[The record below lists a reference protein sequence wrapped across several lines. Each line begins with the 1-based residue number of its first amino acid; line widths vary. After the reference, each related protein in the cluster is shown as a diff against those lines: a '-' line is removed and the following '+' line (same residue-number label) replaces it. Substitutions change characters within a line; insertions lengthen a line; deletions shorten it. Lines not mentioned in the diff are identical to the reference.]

1 MGVRLIHTSYKSFN
15 FMKNFYAIFK
25 SVFSTLVV
33 ASMLFVSCHEPYD
46 DTAIR
51 QEIADLYN
59 KVSALESK
67 LDSEVAALKA
77 LIDSKAV
84 VASATKSNDGSWE
97 ILLTSGEKIT
107 VYPEYK
113 PAAEVN
119 NGCITVVKEGD
130 AYYWAQIVDG
140 AAVAITDA
148 AGNKIPVAHNAM
160 PEVRVN
166 PTTND
171 VEVSVDGGNTWIVIE
186 KGQQEETTSGCL
198 FIGVED
204 GPTSIDFILASGEII
219 SVPKAET
226 IDFGVQAGKTF
237 VAPGE
242 SAEVKLTANGIEDLT
257 VIAKPEGWKATING
271 KVLTVTAPTQEK
283 IDAGE
288 AEQSGT
294 IKIHASADGKCVVGK
309 LPVSA
314 SNEKVVITINGD
326 ELTFNNSVMSLYG
339 EIAALYYGI
348 LPQSDFDAAAIA
360 KGMNDYSVDS
370 MYSYDAVTT
379 VSLKE
384 MYNYMVAGIYDSA
397 SFIDIPAGE
406 SYVVWAIAEGPG
418 TWMNPYVYTEA
429 DVMFSIFTPSF
440 LSVEATKVA
449 FNDVVITAQGGGH
462 AGYIAGIIGGGSE
475 AEALMQLED
484 SFGNWQMGWGV
495 FGEELNTLDF
505 SGSITTFPGAYFEAV
520 YPNTTYLFYVL
531 PLVEGQAEGDYQF
544 SDIKTYSY
552 TTPNIEEGGSA
563 TLTFELVNKE
573 YTKLEVDI
581 IGSSNTELIYSIF
594 KEDWEMADFKT
605 DEEIFNLIVKE
616 NTNYNTMGIGNTT
629 TAFLSSLAPGTTTYL
644 YAFAVDS
651 EGKYGQLYKQ
661 EYKTNELTYNETLKV
676 LIDETACKVDVSTAS
691 IKIST
696 TGGTAV
702 SYRYMATEKSGYY
715 WKGEEDAEGK
725 LALGG
730 YPTEEIDAAD
740 LVDGCINLSE
750 LETNTEYAFAVLAID
765 ENGNASRASYYYF
778 TPTLPE
784 YPIVRATADGYAAM
798 KPTYDYNVE
807 WNGDYGCFNVS
818 VNVTPAAGTVKY
830 WIAIPDSDVL
840 SAESPVRDV
849 IDFMLLKEGQY
860 YGSKSFTEAATLVPD
875 YRVGRTYDVN
885 ANVFIVWLDEAG
897 NYYQAIC
904 EPIFKAPYVAST
916 EASWAASEPT
926 IEATKAAGVLSY
938 SVTPG
943 AGVKDMYILAVPN
956 PFYYDD
962 DTLTYMLSI
971 NPEAIKVSEAYSGTL
986 DDVYDQYCVA
996 VAWTDEAGNIYQAK
1010 KVEKK

>member
-1 MGVRLIHTSYKSFN
+1 
-15 FMKNFYAIFK
+15 MKNFYAIFK

-59 KVSALESK
+59 KVNALESK
-67 LDSEVAALKA
+67 LDNEVTALKA
-77 LIDSKAV
+77 LIDSKTV

-107 VYPEYK
+107 VYPEYQ
-113 PAAEVN
+113 PTAEVN

-148 AGNKIPVAHNAM
+148 AGNKIAVAHNAV

-186 KGQQEETTSGCL
+186 KGQQESGCI

-204 GPTSIDFILASGEII
+204 GATSIDFYLASGEII

-226 IDFGVQAGKTF
+226 IDFGVQAGKTY

-242 SAEVKLTANGIEDLT
+242 SAEVKITANGIEDLT

-271 KVLTVTAPTQEK
+271 KTLTVTAPSQEK
-283 IDAGE
+283 IEAGE

-309 LPVSA
+309 LPVTA

-339 EIAALYYGI
+339 DIATLYYGI

-360 KGMNDYSVDS
+360 KGMNDYSVES

-379 VSLKE
+379 ASLKE

-418 TWMNPYVYTEA
+418 TWANPYVYTEA
-429 DVMFSIFTPSF
+429 DVMFTIFTPSF

-462 AGYIAGIIGGGSE
+462 AGYIAGVIGGDSE
-475 AEALMQLED
+475 AEALEQLENR
-484 SFGNWQMGWGV
+484 FGYWQEGWTE
-495 FGEELNTLDF
+495 FGEEMDTLNF
-505 SGSITTFPGAYFEAV
+505 SGSIITFPGTYDEVV

-544 SDIKTYSY
+544 SDIKTYAY
-552 TTPNIEEGGSA
+552 TTPNIEAGGSA
-563 TLTFELVNKE
+563 TLSFAEVAKD
-573 YTKLEVDI
+573 YTKIEVEI
-581 IGSSNTELIYSIF
+581 TGSSNTELIYSIF
-594 KEDWEMADFKT
+594 AEDWELADYKT
-605 DEEIFNLIVKE
+605 DEELINYIIKY
-616 NTNYNTMGIGNTT
+616 NTAYNTMAVGQNTT
-629 TAFLSSLAPGTTTYL
+629 AYISYLAPGTTAYVC
-644 YAFAVDS
+644 AFAVDS

-676 LIDETACKVDVSTAS
+676 LIDETASKVDITTAS

-702 SYRYMATEKSGYY
+702 SYRYMATETSGYY

-725 LALGG
+725 LALNNG
-730 YPTEEIDAAD
+730 PTEEIDAAD
-740 LVDGCINLSE
+740 LVDGCINLTE

-807 WNGDYGCFNVS
+807 WDSFNGRFA
-818 VNVTPAAGTVKY
+818 VTLDVAPAAGTVKY
-830 WIAIPDSDVL
+830 WVAVLGEDYLSSETVTRDAIDYL
-840 SAESPVRDV
+840 
-849 IDFMLLKEGQY
+849 LLKENAII
-860 YGSKSFTEAATLVPD
+860 GSRSFTGAATITPEG
-875 YRVGRTYDVN
+875 YFCNTYDVK
-885 ANVFIVWLDEAG
+885 ANIWITWVDENG
-897 NYYQAIC
+897 KYYEAIC

-956 PFYYDD
+956 RLYYSE

-986 DDVYDQYCVA
+986 DGVTEEATVA
-996 VAWTDEAGNIYQAK
+996 VAWTDEAGNLYQAK
-1010 KVEKK
+1010 KVVK

>member
-1 MGVRLIHTSYKSFN
+1 
-15 FMKNFYAIFK
+15 MKNFYAIFK

-59 KVSALESK
+59 KVNALESK
-67 LDSEVAALKA
+67 LDNEVTALKA
-77 LIDSKAV
+77 LIDSKTV

-107 VYPEYK
+107 VYPEYQ
-113 PAAEVN
+113 PTAEVN

-148 AGNKIPVAHNAM
+148 AGNKIAVAHNAV

-186 KGQQEETTSGCL
+186 KGQQESGCI

-204 GPTSIDFILASGEII
+204 GATSIDFYLASGEII

-271 KVLTVTAPTQEK
+271 KTLTVTAPSQEK
-283 IDAGE
+283 IEAGE

-314 SNEKVVITINGD
+314 SNQKVVLEIEGDNLKIT
-326 ELTFNNSVMSLYG
+326 NNVIDQWG
-339 EIAALYYGI
+339 EANALFYGI
-348 LPQSDFDAAAIA
+348 LPQSEFNAAAIA
-360 KGMNDYSVDS
+360 QGMNDYSTMYDYTYDS
-370 MYSYDAVTT
+370 EAV

-384 MYNYMVAGIYDSA
+384 LYNYLVLEAWNPSTYE
-397 SFIDIPAGE
+397 DIPAGQ
-406 SYVVWAIAEGPG
+406 SYVVWAISQGPG
-418 TWMNPYVYTEA
+418 SYMNPYVYTEA
-429 DVMFSIFTPSF
+429 DVMFTIFTPSF

-462 AGYIAGIIGGGSE
+462 AGYVAGVIGGGSE
-475 AEALMQLED
+475 AEALAQLEN
-484 SFGNWQMGWGV
+484 SFGYWQMGWGA
-495 FGEELNTLDF
+495 FGEEMDTLNF
-505 SGSITTFPGAYFEAV
+505 SGSIPTFPGAYFEVV

-544 SDIKTYSY
+544 SDIKTYAY
-552 TTPNIEEGGSA
+552 TTPNIEAGGSA
-563 TLTFELVNKE
+563 TLSFTEVAKD
-573 YTKLEVDI
+573 YTKIEVDI
-581 IGSSNTELIYSIF
+581 NGSDNTALIYSIF
-594 KEDWEMADFKT
+594 AEDWELADYKT
-605 DEEIFNLIVKE
+605 DEELINYIIE
-616 NTNYNTMGIGNTT
+616 YNTAYNTMAVGQNA
-629 TAFLSSLAPGTTTYL
+629 TAYISALAPGATAYVC
-644 YAFAVDS
+644 AFAVDS

-715 WKGEEDAEGK
+715 WKGESDAEGK
-725 LALGG
+725 LALMN

-740 LVDGCINLSE
+740 LVDGCINLTE

-778 TPTLPE
+778 TPKLPE

-798 KPTYDYNVE
+798 KPTYSYNVE

-860 YGSKSFTEAATLVPD
+860 YGSKSFTEAATFVPD

-885 ANVFIVWLDEAG
+885 ANVFIVWVDENG
-897 NYYQAIC
+897 KYYEAIC

-916 EASWAASEPT
+916 EAAWAASEPT
-926 IEATKAAGVLSY
+926 IEATKAAGVLTY

-956 PFYYDD
+956 RLYYDD
-962 DTLTYMLSI
+962 DTTTYMLSI
-971 NPEAIKVSEAYSGTL
+971 NPEAVKTSEAYSGTL
-986 DDVYDQYCVA
+986 EGVVDEACVA
-996 VAWTDEAGNIYQAK
+996 VAWTDEAGNLYQAK
-1010 KVEKK
+1010 KVVK

>member
-1 MGVRLIHTSYKSFN
+1 
-15 FMKNFYAIFK
+15 MKNFYAIFK

-59 KVSALESK
+59 KVNALESK
-67 LDSEVAALKA
+67 LDNEVTALKA
-77 LIDSKAV
+77 LIDSKTV

-107 VYPEYK
+107 VYPEYQ
-113 PAAEVN
+113 PTAEVN

-148 AGNKIPVAHNAM
+148 AGNKIAVAHNAV

-186 KGQQEETTSGCL
+186 KGQQESGCI

-204 GPTSIDFILASGEII
+204 GATSIDFYLASGEII

-226 IDFGVQAGKTF
+226 IDFGVQAGKTY

-271 KVLTVTAPTQEK
+271 KTLTVTAPSQEK
-283 IDAGE
+283 IEAGE

-314 SNEKVVITINGD
+314 SNQKVVLKIEGDNLKIT
-326 ELTFNNSVMSLYG
+326 NNVIDQWG
-339 EIAALYYGI
+339 EANALFYGI
-348 LPQSDFDAAAIA
+348 LPQSEFNAAAIA
-360 KGMNDYSVDS
+360 QGMNDYSTMYDYTYDS
-370 MYSYDAVTT
+370 EAV

-384 MYNYMVAGIYDSA
+384 LYNYLVLGAWNPSTYE
-397 SFIDIPAGE
+397 DIPAGQ
-406 SYVVWAIAEGPG
+406 SYVVWAISQGPG
-418 TWMNPYVYTEA
+418 SYMNPYVYTEA
-429 DVMFSIFTPSF
+429 DVMFTIFTPSF

-462 AGYIAGIIGGGSE
+462 AGYVAGVIGGGSE
-475 AEALMQLED
+475 AEALEQLEN
-484 SFGNWQMGWGV
+484 SFGYWQVGWGA
-495 FGEELNTLDF
+495 FGEEMDTLNF
-505 SGSITTFPGAYFEAV
+505 SGSISTFPGAYFEAV

-531 PLVEGQAEGDYQF
+531 PLVEGQPEGDYQF
-544 SDIKTYSY
+544 SDIKTYAY
-552 TTPNIEEGGSA
+552 TTPNIEAGGSA
-563 TLTFELVNKE
+563 TLSFAEVAKD
-573 YTKLEVDI
+573 YTKIEVEI
-581 IGSSNTELIYSIF
+581 TGSSNTELIYSIF
-594 KEDWEMADFKT
+594 AEDWELADYKT
-605 DEEIFNLIVKE
+605 DEELLNYIIE
-616 NTNYNTMGIGNTT
+616 YNTAYNTMAVGQNA
-629 TAFLSSLAPGTTTYL
+629 TAYISDLAPGATAYVC
-644 YAFAVDS
+644 AFAVDS

-702 SYRYMATEKSGYY
+702 KYHYFATEKDSYY
-715 WKGEEDAEGK
+715 WKGESDAEGK
-725 LALGG
+725 LALMS
-730 YPTEEIDAAD
+730 YPTKEIDAAD
-740 LVDGCINLSE
+740 LVDGCINLTE

-778 TPTLPE
+778 TPKLPE
-784 YPIVRATADGYAAM
+784 YPIVRATSDDYAAM
-798 KPTYDYNVE
+798 KPTYSYNVE

-860 YGSKSFTEAATLVPD
+860 YGSKSFTEAATFVPD

-885 ANVFIVWLDEAG
+885 ANVFIVWVDEAG
-897 NYYQAIC
+897 KYYQAIC

-916 EASWAASEPT
+916 EAAWAASEPT
-926 IEATKAAGVLSY
+926 IEATKAAGVLTY

-956 PFYYDD
+956 RLYYDD
-962 DTLTYMLSI
+962 DTTTYMLSI
-971 NPEAIKVSEAYSGTL
+971 NPEAVKTSEAYSSTL
-986 DDVYDQYCVA
+986 EGVVDEACVA
-996 VAWTDEAGNIYQAK
+996 VAWTDEAGNLYQAK
-1010 KVEKK
+1010 KVVK

>member
-1 MGVRLIHTSYKSFN
+1 
-15 FMKNFYAIFK
+15 MKNFYAIFK

-59 KVSALESK
+59 KVNALESK
-67 LDSEVAALKA
+67 LDNEVTALKA
-77 LIDSKAV
+77 LIDSKTV

-107 VYPEYK
+107 VYPEYQ
-113 PAAEVN
+113 PTAEVN

-148 AGNKIPVAHNAM
+148 AGNKIAVAHNAV

-186 KGQQEETTSGCL
+186 KGQQESGCI

-204 GPTSIDFILASGEII
+204 GATSIDFYLASGEII

-242 SAEVKLTANGIEDLT
+242 SAEIKLTANGIEDLT
-257 VIAKPEGWKATING
+257 IIAKPEGWKATING
-271 KVLTVTAPTQEK
+271 KTLTVTAPSQEK
-283 IDAGE
+283 IEAGE

-309 LPVSA
+309 LPVTA

-339 EIAALYYGI
+339 DIATLYYGI

-360 KGMNDYSVDS
+360 KGMNDYSVES

-379 VSLKE
+379 ASLKE

-418 TWMNPYVYTEA
+418 TYMNPYVYTEA
-429 DVMFSIFTPSF
+429 DVMFTIFTPSF

-462 AGYIAGIIGGGSE
+462 AGYVAGVIGGGSE
-475 AEALMQLED
+475 TEALEQLENR
-484 SFGNWQMGWGV
+484 FGYWQMGYGA
-495 FGEELNTLDF
+495 FGEEMDTLNF
-505 SGSITTFPGAYFEAV
+505 SGSIITFPGTYLEVV

-544 SDIKTYSY
+544 SDIKTYAY

-563 TLTFELVNKE
+563 TLSFAEVAKD
-573 YTKLEVDI
+573 YTKIEVEI
-581 IGSSNTELIYSIF
+581 TGSSNTELIYSIF
-594 KEDWEMADFKT
+594 AEDWELADYKT
-605 DEEIFNLIVKE
+605 DEELLNYIIKY
-616 NTNYNTMGIGNTT
+616 NTAYNTMAVGQNTT
-629 TAFLSSLAPGTTTYL
+629 AYISALAPGATAYVC
-644 YAFAVDS
+644 AFAVDS

-702 SYRYMATEKSGYY
+702 KYHYFATEKDGYF
-715 WKGEEDAEGK
+715 WKGESDAEGK
-725 LALGG
+725 LALMSH
-730 YPTEEIDAAD
+730 PTEEIDAAD
-740 LVDGCINLSE
+740 LVDGCINLTE
-750 LETNTEYAFAVLAID
+750 LETNTDYAFAVLAID

-778 TPTLPE
+778 TPKLPE
-784 YPIVRATADGYAAM
+784 YPIVRANAEGYDAM
-798 KPTYDYNVE
+798 KPTYSYNVE

-860 YGSKSFTEAATLVPD
+860 YGSKAFTEAATFVPD

-885 ANVFIVWLDEAG
+885 ANVFIVWVDEAG
-897 NYYQAIC
+897 KYYQAIC

-916 EASWAASEPT
+916 EAAWAASEPT
-926 IEATKAAGVLSY
+926 IEATKAAGVLTY

-956 PFYYDD
+956 RLYYDD
-962 DTLTYMLSI
+962 DDLTYMLSI
-971 NPEAIKVSEAYSGTL
+971 NPEAVKTSTAYSGTL
-986 DDVYDQYCVA
+986 EDVVDEACVA
-996 VAWTDEAGNIYQAK
+996 VAWTDEAGNLYQAK
-1010 KVEKK
+1010 KVVK

>member
-1 MGVRLIHTSYKSFN
+1 
-15 FMKNFYAIFK
+15 MKNFYAIFK

-59 KVSALESK
+59 KVNALESK

-77 LIDSKAV
+77 LIDSKTV
-84 VASATKSNDGSWE
+84 VASATKNTDGSWD

-107 VYPEYK
+107 VYPEYQ

-119 NGCITVVKEGD
+119 NGCVTVVKEGD
-130 AYYWAQIVDG
+130 TYYWAQIVDG

-148 AGNKIPVAHNAM
+148 AGNKIPVAHNAV

-171 VEVSVDGGNTWIVIE
+171 VEVSVDGGKTWVVVE
-186 KGQQEETTSGCL
+186 KGQQESGCL
-198 FIGVED
+198 FIGVIDSE
-204 GPTSIDFILASGEII
+204 TSIDFILASGEVI

-242 SAEVKLTANGIEDLT
+242 SASVALKAENINDLT

-271 KVLTVTAPTQEK
+271 KTLTVTAPSQEK

-294 IKIHASADGKCVVGK
+294 IKIHASADGKCMVGK
-309 LPVSA
+309 LPVTA

-326 ELTFNNSVMSLYG
+326 ELTFNNSVMSIYG
-339 EIAALYYGI
+339 EIAALYYGL
-348 LPQSDFDAAAIA
+348 LPQSQFNAAAIA
-360 KGMNDYSVDS
+360 NGMNNYSVDS

-384 MYNYMVAGIYDSA
+384 MYNYMIAGNYDPA

-440 LSVEATKVA
+440 LKVEATKIA
-449 FNDVVITAQGGGH
+449 FNDVVVTAQGGGH
-462 AGYIAGIIGGGSE
+462 AGYIAGVIGGGSE

-484 SFGNWQMGWGV
+484 SFGYWQMGWGA
-495 FGEELNTLDF
+495 FGEELDTLNF
-505 SGSITTFPGAYFEAV
+505 SGSISTFPGAYFEAV

-531 PLVEGQAEGDYQF
+531 PLVEGQATEEYTIADVKTF
-544 SDIKTYSY
+544 SF
-552 TTPNIEEGGSA
+552 TTPNIEAGGSA
-563 TLTFELVNKE
+563 TLSFTEVAKN
-573 YTKLEVDI
+573 YTKIEVDI
-581 IGSSNTELIYSIF
+581 NGSDNTALIYSIF
-594 KEDWEMADFKT
+594 AEDWEIADYKT
-605 DEEIFNLIVKE
+605 DEELINYIIQY
-616 NTNYNTMGIGNTT
+616 NTAYNTMAVGNYT
-629 TAFLSSLAPGTTTYL
+629 TAYISALAPGATAYVC
-644 YAFAVDS
+644 AFAVDS

-661 EYKTNELTYNETLKV
+661 EYKTNTLTYNETLKV

-725 LALGG
+725 LALNN
-730 YPTEEIDAAD
+730 YPTQEIAASE
-740 LVDGCINLSE
+740 LVDGCINLTE

-778 TPTLPE
+778 TPKLPE
-784 YPIVRATADGYAAM
+784 YPIVRATSDDYAAM
-798 KPTYDYNVE
+798 KPTYSYNVE

-818 VNVTPAAGTVKY
+818 VSVTPAAGTVKY

-840 SAESPVRDV
+840 SADSPVRDV
-849 IDFMLLKEGQY
+849 IDFMLLKEGMY
-860 YGSKSFTEAATLVPD
+860 YGSKAFTEAATLVPD

-885 ANVFIVWLDEAG
+885 ANVFIVWVDEAG
-897 NYYQAIC
+897 RYYQAIC

-916 EASWAASEPT
+916 EAAWAASEPT
-926 IEATKAAGVLSY
+926 IEATKAGGVLTY

-956 PFYYDD
+956 RLYYDD
-962 DTLTYMLSI
+962 DTTTYMLSI
-971 NPEAIKVSEAYSGTL
+971 NPEAVKTSTAYNGTL
-986 DDVYDQYCVA
+986 EDVVDEACVA
-996 VAWTDEAGNIYQAK
+996 VAWTDEAGNLYQAK
-1010 KVEKK
+1010 KVVK

>member
-1 MGVRLIHTSYKSFN
+1 MGCAPDSHILFKSFN

-59 KVSALESK
+59 KVNALESQ

-84 VASATKSNDGSWE
+84 VASATKNTDGSWD

-107 VYPEYK
+107 VYPEYQ

-119 NGCITVVKEGD
+119 NGCVTVVKEGD
-130 AYYWAQIVDG
+130 TYYWAQIVDG

-148 AGNKIPVAHNAM
+148 AGNKIPVAHNAV

-171 VEVSVDGGNTWIVIE
+171 VEVSVDGGKTWIVVE
-186 KGQQEETTSGCL
+186 KGQQESGCL
-198 FIGVED
+198 FIGVID
-204 GPTSIDFILASGEII
+204 GETSIDFILASGEVI
-219 SVPKAET
+219 SVPKAES

-242 SAEVKLTANGIEDLT
+242 SADVKLSANGIEDLT

-271 KVLTVTAPTQEK
+271 KVLTVTAPSQEK

-294 IKIHASADGKCVVGK
+294 IKIHASADGKCMVGK

-326 ELTFNNSVMSLYG
+326 ELTLNNSVMSLYG

-360 KGMNDYSVDS
+360 QGMNDNSV
-370 MYSYDAVTT
+370 MCMWSYDAVTT

-384 MYNYMVAGIYDSA
+384 MYNQMIAGNYDPS
-397 SFIDIPAGE
+397 SYVDLPTGQ

-418 TWMNPYVYTEA
+418 TWANPYVYTES
-429 DVMFSIFTPSF
+429 DVIFSVFTPSF
-440 LSVEATKVA
+440 LKVEATKVA

-462 AGYIAGIIGGGSE
+462 AGYVVGVIGGGSE
-475 AEALMQLED
+475 AEALMQLEN
-484 SFGNWQMGWGV
+484 SFGYWQMGWGA
-495 FGEELNTLDF
+495 FGEELDTLDF
-505 SGSITTFPGAYFEAV
+505 SGSISQIPGAYFEAV

-531 PLVEGQAEGDYQF
+531 PLVEGQAEGDYQL

-552 TTPNIEEGGSA
+552 TTPNIEAGGSA
-563 TLTFELVNKE
+563 TLTFELVNKD

-616 NTNYNTMGIGNTT
+616 NTAYNTMGIGNTT
-629 TAFLSSLAPGTTTYL
+629 TAFLSSLTPGTTTYL

-676 LIDETACKVDVSTAS
+676 LIDETASKVDITTAS

-702 SYRYMATEKSGYY
+702 SYRYMATEKEGWS
-715 WKGEEDAEGK
+715 WKGEEDAESK
-725 LALGG
+725 LALNS
-730 YPTEEIDAAD
+730 YPTKEIDAAD

-798 KPTYDYNVE
+798 KPTYSYNVE
-807 WNGDYGCFNVS
+807 WDSFYGRFA
-818 VNVTPAAGTVKY
+818 VTLDVAPAAGTVKY
-830 WIAIPDSDVL
+830 WVAVLGEDYLSSETITRDAIDY
-840 SAESPVRDV
+840 
-849 IDFMLLKEGQY
+849 LLIKEGQY
-860 YGSKSFTEAATLVPD
+860 YGSQAYTEAATIT
-875 YRVGRTYDVN
+875 GSTYDVK
-885 ANVFIVWLDEAG
+885 ANIWITWVDENG
-897 NYYQAIC
+897 KYYEAIC
-904 EPIFKAPYVAST
+904 EPIFKVPYVAST
-916 EASWAASEPT
+916 EAAWAASEPT
-926 IEATKAAGVLSY
+926 IEANVAAGVLSY
-938 SVTPG
+938 TVTPG

-956 PFYYDD
+956 ELYYSE

-971 NPEAIKVSEAYSGTL
+971 NPDAVKTSAAYNGTL
-986 DDVYDQYCVA
+986 EGVVEKACVA

-1010 KVEKK
+1010 TVVK

>member
-1 MGVRLIHTSYKSFN
+1 
-15 FMKNFYAIFK
+15 MKNFYAIFK

-59 KVSALESK
+59 KVNALESK
-67 LDSEVAALKA
+67 LDNEVTALKA
-77 LIDSKAV
+77 LIDSKTV

-107 VYPEYK
+107 VYPEYQ
-113 PAAEVN
+113 PTAEVN

-148 AGNKIPVAHNAM
+148 AGNKIAVAHNAV

-186 KGQQEETTSGCL
+186 KGQQESGCI

-204 GPTSIDFILASGEII
+204 GATSIDFYLASGEII

-271 KVLTVTAPTQEK
+271 KTLTVTAPSQEK
-283 IDAGE
+283 IEAGE

-309 LPVSA
+309 LPVTA

-339 EIAALYYGI
+339 DIATLYYGI

-360 KGMNDYSVDS
+360 KGMNDYSVES

-379 VSLKE
+379 ASLKE

-418 TWMNPYVYTEA
+418 TYMNPYVYTEA
-429 DVMFSIFTPSF
+429 DVMFTIFTPSF

-462 AGYIAGIIGGGSE
+462 AGYVAGVIGGGSE
-475 AEALMQLED
+475 AEALEQLENR
-484 SFGNWQMGWGV
+484 FGYWQMGYGA
-495 FGEELNTLDF
+495 FGEEMDTLNF
-505 SGSITTFPGAYFEAV
+505 SGSIITFPGTYLEVV

-544 SDIKTYSY
+544 SDIKTYAY

-563 TLTFELVNKE
+563 TLSFAEVAKD
-573 YTKLEVDI
+573 YTKIEVEI
-581 IGSSNTELIYSIF
+581 TGSSNTELIYSIF
-594 KEDWEMADFKT
+594 AEDWELADYKT
-605 DEEIFNLIVKE
+605 DEELLNYIIKY
-616 NTNYNTMGIGNTT
+616 NTAYNTMAVGQNTT
-629 TAFLSSLAPGTTTYL
+629 AYISSLAPGATAYVC
-644 YAFAVDS
+644 AFAVDS

-702 SYRYMATEKSGYY
+702 SYRYMATEKDGYF
-715 WKGEEDAEGK
+715 WKGESDAEGK
-725 LALGG
+725 LALMSH
-730 YPTEEIDAAD
+730 PTEEIDAAD
-740 LVDGCINLSE
+740 LVDGCINLTE

-778 TPTLPE
+778 TPQLPE
-784 YPIVRATADGYAAM
+784 YPIVRATSDDYAAM
-798 KPTYDYNVE
+798 KPTYSYNVE

-860 YGSKSFTEAATLVPD
+860 YGSKAFTEAATFVPD

-885 ANVFIVWLDEAG
+885 ANVFIVWVDEAG
-897 NYYQAIC
+897 KYYQAIC

-916 EASWAASEPT
+916 EAAWAASEPT
-926 IEATKAAGVLSY
+926 IEATKAAGVLTY

-956 PFYYDD
+956 RLYYDD
-962 DTLTYMLSI
+962 DDLTYMLSI
-971 NPEAIKVSEAYSGTL
+971 NPEAVKTSTAYSGTL
-986 DDVYDQYCVA
+986 EDVVDEACVA
-996 VAWTDEAGNIYQAK
+996 VAWTDEAGNLYQAK
-1010 KVEKK
+1010 KVVK